1 MVGGVIDW
9 VAVVDQPSHDMAELA
24 PVRVEGRD
32 AIGAGVTRRGWR
44 GARAVPRVQGD
55 VVVVVVVVVG
65 GQEDRVDPGFARVGG
80 YASISLRAAL

>member
-32 AIGAGVTRRGWR
+32 VIGAGVTRRG
-44 GARAVPRVQGD
+44 GVAP
-55 VVVVVVVVVG
+55 
-65 GQEDRVDPGFARVGG
+65 
-80 YASISLRAAL
+80 ALSHVFRPMWWWWWWW